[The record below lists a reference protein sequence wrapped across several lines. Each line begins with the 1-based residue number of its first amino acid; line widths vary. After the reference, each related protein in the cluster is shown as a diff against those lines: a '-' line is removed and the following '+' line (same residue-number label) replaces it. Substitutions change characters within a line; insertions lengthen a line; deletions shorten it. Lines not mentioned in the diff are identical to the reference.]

1 MTDPAPVRP
10 SLDLTPFERWEA
22 VTLDG
27 EHVGFLHRVLDG
39 TLLTTR
45 MGFAPTPV
53 QRRAR
58 PELPERYL
66 AQSQVSFTAD
76 GTSWDW
82 TSHEDSAGAQR
93 VRIDRE
99 RAGLDADVLPSY
111 AEYLLL
117 AVAAADG
124 PVVVAARLEES
135 SPLQGGLRMPR
146 AELRPGDAGDG
157 DVSVTV
163 VADGPGWAPTWC
175 ATARWSPRTGAA
187 ARRRRPW
194 PGAPRRPRG
203 WTSTWSPSRGC
214 PSYDHA
220 S

>member
-45 MGFAPTPV
+45 MGFAPTPA

-124 PVVVAARLEES
+124 PVVVAARLEDGEGLHGRGEASPS
-135 SPLQGGLRMPR
+135 SGRVHGRAVDVPAIVEPVQQGEARQHAVLERAVAAMPR
-146 AELRPGDAGDG
+146 EGQ
-157 DVSVTV
+157 
-163 VADGPGWAPTWC
+163 ADGQVLGQ
-175 ATARWSPRTGAA
+175 
-187 ARRRRPW
+187 
-194 PGAPRRPRG
+194 RG
-203 WTSTWSPSRGC
+203 MG
-214 PSYDHA
+214 
-220 S
+220 

>member
-10 SLDLTPFERWEA
+10 SLDLTPLERWEA

-45 MGFAPTPV
+45 MGFAPTPA

-117 AVAAADG
+117 AVSAADG

-146 AELRPGDAGDG
+146 AELRPADAGDG

-163 VADGPGWAPTWC
+163 VADGAALGAHLVRDGAVVASDWGGGTASTPVAGRAE
-175 ATARWSPRTGAA
+175 ATEGLDEHVVTFSGMPLV
-187 ARRRRPW
+187 
-194 PGAPRRPRG
+194 
-203 WTSTWSPSRGC
+203 
-214 PSYDHA
+214 
-220 S
+220 